1 MAKNREDMEEVKGV
15 ADYIEAKKECVE
27 HLAYAYSILFDY
39 EREFEG
45 DFLMSMETAETLVR
59 AAIRHILDA
68 ANCLG
73 EQIENYRSKD

>member
-1 MAKNREDMEEVKGV
+1 MKTETNGQDFEDR
-15 ADYIEAKKECVE
+15 KKECIE

-68 ANCLG
+68 SSCLG
-73 EQIENYRSKD
+73 ENIENYRSKD